1 MDDPSRVAGTPQAVP
16 NIVVRAHKLDA
27 VGRLVPGVIHELNNP
42 LSAIVGFGE
51 LLRTDPRLPADMRE
65 HAELLVRETARTQ
78 RLIQAILEFLRTR
91 PPERMPTSIRALVD
105 AVLLLHGYRLLSS
118 SIQVEQDVPTDLP
131 QVELDRSSMQLV
143 LVDLVQEA
151 IDAALAGGGS
161 GHLRVGAAQ
170 AGERGRETVA
180 ITVAWSVSAAAGDQ
194 DALEAPDVD
203 RETARRV
210 AAAIVEDH
218 GGRLRATRVPDGRS
232 ATVTI
237 ELPVQAGS
245 VRSPVGVGVG
255 VSEDDGDVT
264 ASMSMPVGGP
274 PAPAVAT
281 TRVLVLD
288 DERSIRLL
296 LEKWL
301 TAAGFVPV
309 IASTGEEAVA
319 LVREAPFDA
328 VLCDH
333 RMAGMNGTEVFQAV
347 VAIRP
352 ELEHRFVFMS
362 GDVLNPQLRDFVQA
376 HGVGLLAKPFDLTTV
391 QRTLDSV
398 LAGEGSTPG

>member
-1 MDDPSRVAGTPQAVP
+1 VDDPSRVSGTPQAVP

-91 PPERMPTSIRALVD
+91 PAERMPTSIRALVD

-118 SIQVEQDVPTDLP
+118 SIQVEQDVPADLP

-151 IDAALAGGGS
+151 IDAALAAGGS
-161 GHLRVGAAQ
+161 GHLRVEAAQ

-210 AAAIVEDH
+210 AAAIVE
-218 GGRLRATRVPDGRS
+218 AW
-232 ATVTI
+232 
-237 ELPVQAGS
+237 GS
-245 VRSPVGVGVG
+245 RRT
-255 VSEDDGDVT
+255 T
-264 ASMSMPVGGP
+264 AM
-274 PAPAVAT
+274 
-281 TRVLVLD
+281 
-288 DERSIRLL
+288 
-296 LEKWL
+296 
-301 TAAGFVPV
+301 
-309 IASTGEEAVA
+309 
-319 LVREAPFDA
+319 
-328 VLCDH
+328 
-333 RMAGMNGTEVFQAV
+333 
-347 VAIRP
+347 
-352 ELEHRFVFMS
+352 
-362 GDVLNPQLRDFVQA
+362 
-376 HGVGLLAKPFDLTTV
+376 
-391 QRTLDSV
+391 
-398 LAGEGSTPG
+398 

>member
-1 MDDPSRVAGTPQAVP
+1 MDDPSRVSGAPQAVP

-51 LLRTDPRLPADMRE
+51 LLRTDPRLPADMRQ

-78 RLIQAILEFLRTR
+78 RLIQATLEFLRTR

-118 SIQVEQDVPTDLP
+118 SMQVEQEVPADLP

-151 IDAALAGGGS
+151 IDAALAAGGS
-161 GHLRVGAAQ
+161 GHLRIEAAH
-170 AGERGRETVA
+170 AGDPRRETVA
-180 ITVAWSVSAAAGDQ
+180 ITVGWSVGAAAG
-194 DALEAPDVD
+194 APGGNEAPDVD

-210 AAAIVEDH
+210 AAAIVADH
-218 GGRLRATRVPDGRS
+218 GGHLHATRLPDGRS
-232 ATVTI
+232 GTVRI
-237 ELPVQAGS
+237 ELPVEAGS
-245 VRSPVGVGVG
+245 ARAPAGAVVG
-255 VSEDDGDVT
+255 VSDDDGDVI
-264 ASMSMPVGGP
+264 ASMSMPVDGP
-274 PAPAVAT
+274 PDVAAAA

-301 TAAGFVPV
+301 RVAGFEPV

-319 LVREAPFDA
+319 LVREASFDA

-352 ELEHRFVFMS
+352 ELERRFVFMS
-362 GDVLNPQLRDFVQA
+362 GDVLNPQLREFVQA
-376 HGVGLLAKPFDLTTV
+376 HGVGLLAKPFDLATV

-398 LAGEGSTPG
+398 LAGEGSALG